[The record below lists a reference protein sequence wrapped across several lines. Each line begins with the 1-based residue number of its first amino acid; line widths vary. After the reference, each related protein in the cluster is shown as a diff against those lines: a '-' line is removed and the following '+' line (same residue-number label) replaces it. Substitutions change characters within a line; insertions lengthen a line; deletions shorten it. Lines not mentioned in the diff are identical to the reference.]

1 MLELNRQIGTIS
13 TSFTPQFYKK
23 ALDSAT
29 HGNYRQLIAMFD
41 YAETDSWIQGCLE
54 GRLDGFKRRWTLNEA
69 SDDLIDVEVKEFV
82 LSVFNN
88 LDMRDLFEK
97 IWEARIRKYKVI
109 DFDFEVI
116 NGKQVITKF
125 NDYHQK
131 YFRYDKYGNLKL
143 DRNSNLEILPEG
155 VIIVET
161 HKLPLM
167 YPLLRDFILKEF
179 GVESWAQFM
188 ETFGQ
193 PFIMGEYP
201 PNASEELK
209 RELKNAVQSIARS
222 SRGTKPK
229 GYDIQIIESKKS
241 TSDFQDFKHEC
252 DDGIAIT
259 LLGHANSVKDS
270 SGMKVGEN
278 LSPFKVRLEK
288 AINDIYFIEPIV
300 QKIVKLLVDLNF
312 SVKNYPVF
320 EIDKSGPVDV
330 KETLMILDQFYNQGG
345 KIDPNDYR
353 RLGITVSDEQDYLQR
368 AVTPD

>member
-125 NDYHQK
+125 NDYHQ
-131 YFRYDKYGNLKL
+131 DKK
-143 DRNSNLEILPEG
+143 
-155 VIIVET
+155 
-161 HKLPLM
+161 
-167 YPLLRDFILKEF
+167 
-179 GVESWAQFM
+179 
-188 ETFGQ
+188 
-193 PFIMGEYP
+193 
-201 PNASEELK
+201 
-209 RELKNAVQSIARS
+209 
-222 SRGTKPK
+222 
-229 GYDIQIIESKKS
+229 
-241 TSDFQDFKHEC
+241 
-252 DDGIAIT
+252 
-259 LLGHANSVKDS
+259 
-270 SGMKVGEN
+270 
-278 LSPFKVRLEK
+278 
-288 AINDIYFIEPIV
+288 
-300 QKIVKLLVDLNF
+300 
-312 SVKNYPVF
+312 
-320 EIDKSGPVDV
+320 
-330 KETLMILDQFYNQGG
+330 
-345 KIDPNDYR
+345 
-353 RLGITVSDEQDYLQR
+353 
-368 AVTPD
+368 